1 MSHRQVIT
9 NRITEEEVVEGEG
22 DGVKEEVGG
31 VKVAETG
38 QGAVIGEEEEEMT
51 AGEEEMTVGEEEMTA
66 GEEEMTVG
74 EEEMMAGEEEEE
86 EVTVGE
92 EEEEEEVEEKEET
105 GPEDLGSAMTT
116 KKVGMAGRARPPQK
130 VAAI

>member
-1 MSHRQVIT
+1 M
-9 NRITEEEVVEGEG
+9 EGEG

-74 EEEMMAGEEEEE
+74 EEE
-86 EVTVGE
+86 
-92 EEEEEEVEEKEET
+92 EVEEKEET

-116 KKVGMAGRARPPQK
+116 EKVGVAGRARPPQK